1 MEAKSLPRADGT
13 TGGKVDTRAVG
24 GYESPMSFRPLLF
37 LLLMTT
43 PSFAQ
48 LRWEQTTRSFER
60 APGDPTVEAPFAFK
74 NTGSTPVT
82 IAKIKTSCG
91 CTAAQLK
98 KRDYAPGE
106 SGEVLAKFTIAGRRG
121 LHVVSVTVTTDDDSQ
136 PPTTLS
142 LRVNIADAVKLEPEL
157 VWWRVGA
164 APEAKSVRLEV
175 EPGRQV
181 RVKSI
186 TSSNPKIAAKLETLA
201 AGSSYAIL
209 IRPADTAS
217 KESAEITVETDFPTD
232 APRRYVIYARIK

>member
-1 MEAKSLPRADGT
+1 
-13 TGGKVDTRAVG
+13 
-24 GYESPMSFRPLLF
+24 MSFRPLLF
-37 LLLMTT
+37 LLLTT
-43 PSFAQ
+43 TASFAQ

-60 APGDPTVEAPFAFK
+60 APGDPAVEAAFAFK
-74 NTGSTPVT
+74 NTGSTS
-82 IAKIKTSCG
+82 IAITKLKTSCG

-121 LHVVSVTVTTDDDSQ
+121 LHVVSVTATTDDASQ
-136 PPTTLS
+136 PPTVLS

-164 APEAKSVRLEV
+164 AAEAKSVRFAV

-181 RVKSI
+181 RVRAI
-186 TSSNPKIAAKLETLA
+186 TSSNPKIAAKLVTLA
-201 AGSSYAIL
+201 AGSSYAIS
-209 IRPADTAS
+209 IRPTDTTR
-217 KESAEITVETDFPTD
+217 KESAEITVETDFPAD